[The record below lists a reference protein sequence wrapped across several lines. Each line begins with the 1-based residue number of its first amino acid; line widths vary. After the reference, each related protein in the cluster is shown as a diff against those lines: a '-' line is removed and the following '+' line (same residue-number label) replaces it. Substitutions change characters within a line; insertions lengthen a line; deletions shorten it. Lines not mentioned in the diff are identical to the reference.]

1 MPVPGQPKVGTRLP
15 LPSAKSRFRSTSA
28 TPAYSCATT
37 KAGSRPI
44 RKQSSAISA
53 RSISM
58 SSKIGFWILTRRD
71 LAAAAHH
78 DPFEPEFGDAALE
91 FARGLVGVVDAKP
104 AMPT

>member
-37 KAGSRPI
+37 TAGSRPI

-58 SSKIGFWILTRRD
+58 SSKIGFWIHDAIWLQPLTMTPLNPSLVTQRSSS
-71 LAAAAHH
+71 LAAWSAS
-78 DPFEPEFGDAALE
+78 
-91 FARGLVGVVDAKP
+91 
-104 AMPT
+104 